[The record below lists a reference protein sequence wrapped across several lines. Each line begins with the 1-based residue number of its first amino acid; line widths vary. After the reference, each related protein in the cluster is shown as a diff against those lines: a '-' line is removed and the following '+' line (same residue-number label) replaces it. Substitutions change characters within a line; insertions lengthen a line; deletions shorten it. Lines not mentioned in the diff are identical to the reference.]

1 MSDPAPPTAADGDDL
16 SGVPIRVLIVD
27 DDAAHAETV
36 ADALEPVGCD
46 CTVVTGGKAGVEA
59 VEANVFDVVVTDLKM
74 DGADGLT
81 VLERTKEELPDA
93 EVIVVTGYGTVDSAV
108 DAMRRDAFTYLAKP
122 LDVTQ
127 LRAAVA
133 QAAKRIRLIRRNAEL
148 AQRLDERFGFEG
160 VVGSSGPMRQVI
172 EVLRNVAP
180 TDSTVL
186 ITGESGTGKELVA
199 RALHQNSPRKNKPF
213 VSLNVAALPESILE
227 SELFGHE
234 AGAFTGATG
243 KRVGKFE
250 YANGGTLFLDEV
262 GEMPADIQVKLLRV
276 LEDRKVTRLGSNTE
290 TPINVRLLAATNA
303 DLLAMVGEKSFR
315 EDLYYR
321 LNVISIRL
329 PPLRDRR
336 GDIPLLLDY
345 FLRELTERYGKEVV
359 GFTRRARTALMSY
372 EWPGNIRQLRN
383 VVERMVVLDTDGLLD
398 AGDLPEEI
406 AGLVSDEG
414 DDTTVARGSGGG
426 ADHLIGRPLSEVERF
441 YAERALEISGGK
453 REDAAKLLG
462 IGERTLYRKIKE
474 WGLN

>member
-1 MSDPAPPTAADGDDL
+1 MPDSPPDDDL

-27 DDAAHAETV
+27 DDKAHAETV
-36 ADALEPVGCD
+36 ADVLDPVGCE
-46 CTVVTGGKAGVEA
+46 CTVAAGGKAGVAA
-59 VEANVFDVVVTDLKM
+59 VAAEVYDVVVTDLKM
-74 DGADGLT
+74 EGADGLK

-108 DAMRRDAFTYLAKP
+108 DAMQRDAFTYLAKP
-122 LDVTQ
+122 LDVAR

-133 QAAKRIRLIRRNAEL
+133 QAAKRIRLARKNAEL
-148 AQRLDERFGFEG
+148 SRRLDERFGFEG
-160 VVGSSGPMRQVI
+160 VVGTSGPMRQVI

-213 VSLNVAALPESILE
+213 VSLNVAALPKDILE

-234 AGAFTGATG
+234 AGAFTGASS
-243 KRVGKFE
+243 KRIGKFE

-276 LEDRKVTRLGSNTE
+276 LEDRKVTRLGSNAE
-290 TPINVRLLAATNA
+290 IPINVRLLAATNA
-303 DLLAMVGEKSFR
+303 DLLGMVTDKAFR

-345 FLRELTERYGKEVV
+345 FLRDLTERYGKDVV

-398 AGDLPEEI
+398 AGDLPEEV
-406 AGLVSDEG
+406 AGLAPEEG
-414 DDTTVARGSGGG
+414 DDAVAARGAGGG
-426 ADHLIGRPLSEVERF
+426 SDHLIGRPLAEVERF
-441 YAERALEISGGK
+441 YAERALEVTGGK

-462 IGERTLYRKIKE
+462 IGERTLYRKLKE